1 MNNNEADFNIGS
13 FFNKV
18 QDIAQKVKEES
29 EKLTLTTSVGGGMIE
44 MKVNGNNEVIDLK
57 IDDSLLSDKDSLQIL
72 LISAINDI
80 LKQADEAR
88 KEAAMK
94 ALGNFN
100 MFENN

>member
-1 MNNNEADFNIGS
+1 MSEEFNFNLGDFV
-13 FFNKV
+13 NKV

-29 EKLTLTTSVGGGMIE
+29 EKLTFTTSVGGGMIE

-57 IDDSLLSDKDSLQIL
+57 IDDSLLEDKDSLQIL

-94 ALGNFN
+94 ALGNFS
-100 MFENN
+100 MFGNG